1 MSHSV
6 SKNNRLLLVKISLVL
21 FLLVSNGQ
29 YVRAQRVSPQQLVQQ
44 QIDGYNT
51 HNAAEFAAPYSDT
64 TTLYTFPDKV
74 LMRFRTQKEIETY
87 YAKLFEAQPKL
98 HCDVANQMMVGNTVI
113 VHEKISGWTNRP
125 NFDSLVIYH
134 IENDKIVSVHF
145 VKR

>member
-1 MSHSV
+1 MRTSFF
-6 SKNNRLLLVKISLVL
+6 KNRRLCRLSLSIIVVL
-21 FLLVSNGQ
+21 YLTGVQN
-29 YVRAQRVSPQQLVQQ
+29 VMAQRFTPQQLVQQ
-44 QIDGYNT
+44 QIDGYNN

-74 LMRFRTQKEIETY
+74 LMRFRTQKELEAY

-134 IENDKIVSVHF
+134 IEGDKIVSVHF
-145 VKR
+145 VRK